1 ESAVLIAQAQLEK
14 AKAQLALV
22 KAGAR
27 AEDIAVAQ
35 APVNQAEVGLAEAKN
50 ALTDAVLMAPFA
62 GTVGTILLEE
72 GELAAPQAPVII
84 LGDESVLR
92 VRTLDLGEADVSQV
106 QVGQHAVVTVDAPG
120 PLSFSVGLED
130 FSKDAPAGWDGSVDA
145 FLVTLFPTAGLELLD
160 GFEVFAGPG
169 AVYLSGDYSG
179 TDRYGRFVEADGASV
194 GFGFSAGGEISISG
208 PLSGRLEYRRT
219 FMDLSTGSAVVDG
232 TGQSVYPAEETDLGY
247 SQFGFALVVS
257 ILGGEGSLLGG
268 L

>member
-1 ESAVLIAQAQLEK
+1 MTGGAIRILPVLAC
-14 AKAQLALV
+14 LALPAV
-22 KAGAR
+22 SPGMEVSLGA
-27 AEDIAVAQ
+27 AASSLSPTEPFYDSAF
-35 APVNQAEVGLAEAKN
+35 
-50 ALTDAVLMAPFA
+50 LTP
-62 GTVGTILLEE
+62 GTC
-72 GELAAPQAPVII
+72 
-84 LGDESVLR
+84 LG
-92 VRTLDLGEADVSQV
+92 
-106 QVGQHAVVTVDAPG
+106 AVVTVDAPG

-194 GFGFSAGGEISISG
+194 GFGFSAGGEISLSG